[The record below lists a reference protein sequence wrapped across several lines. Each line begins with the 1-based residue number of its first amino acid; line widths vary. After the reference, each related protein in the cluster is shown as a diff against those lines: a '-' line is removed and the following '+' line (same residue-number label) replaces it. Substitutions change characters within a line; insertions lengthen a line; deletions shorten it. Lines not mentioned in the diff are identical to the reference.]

1 MKFFITKFLGL
12 VVGTMPEFQQDAHN
26 ASLYHLMHRYNQ
38 NGDTSSKFDSSDDF
52 KKKFPSF
59 IYRATDNPAT
69 FIVVIEYIC
78 MAWFTMD
85 YLVRLIFYHLF
96 HFFTTFTIVSIRCN
110 ITESKKVE

>member
-1 MKFFITKFLGL
+1 
-12 VVGTMPEFQQDAHN
+12 
-26 ASLYHLMHRYNQ
+26 MHRYNQ